1 MTGAATYEHL
11 QLGTA
16 PDSWGVWFPDDPR
29 QVPWST
35 YLDEVQAAGYA
46 CTELGPHGYLPTD
59 PAILRDELAKR
70 DLALTGGAVFAGLQR
85 GAAGL
90 EQAKRDC
97 DLEAATLK
105 PLGARYLVLLPEGYT
120 DLDGMVVGSPTLT
133 EEEWASLTD
142 GMSQL
147 GAYVKREHDLE
158 LVFHSHADSHVR
170 TYDEIARLLAWT
182 DPASVNLCLD
192 TGHLAY
198 YGVDSVA
205 IITEFPDRI
214 RYVHLKQV
222 DPTVRARAQ
231 ADSLGFAQAVALGVM
246 TEPPLGEPDMGS
258 VLDALERLGRDLFC
272 IVEQDLYPCEPSKP
286 FPIALRTRQYLERIG
301 LGSGRQ
307 AARA

>member
-1 MTGAATYEHL
+1 LTGPATYHHL
-11 QLGTA
+11 RLGTA
-16 PDSWGVWFPDDPR
+16 PDSWGVWFPDNPR

-46 CTELGPHGYLPTD
+46 YTELGPHGYLPTD
-59 PAILRDELAKR
+59 PAILAEELAKR
-70 DLALTGGAVFAGLQR
+70 DLVLTGGAVFAGLQR

-97 DLEAATLK
+97 DVEAATLK

-120 DLDGMVVGSPTLT
+120 DLDGKVIGSPTLT
-133 EEEWASLTD
+133 DQELNDLTD
-142 GMSQL
+142 GMSKL
-147 GAYVKREHDLE
+147 GAYIKHEHDLE

-170 TYDEIARLLAWT
+170 THEEIARLLERT

-198 YGVDSVA
+198 YDVESLA
-205 IITEFPDRI
+205 IITEFPERI
-214 RYVHLKQV
+214 GYVHLKQV
-222 DPTVRARAQ
+222 DPALRAQ
-231 ADSLGFAQAVALGVM
+231 AQREQLGFAPAVALGVM
-246 TEPPLGEPDMGS
+246 TEPPLGEPDMPP
-258 VLDALERLGRDLFC
+258 VLDALDRLDRALFC

-286 FPIALRTRQYLERIG
+286 FPIAQRTRQYFEGIG

-307 AARA
+307 EATA